1 MQPHDPAPA
10 STSELRR
17 LSGLLQTVAALAAVA
32 ASQHALAPRAHAGPA
47 QIDAMLGAVSTVV
60 AQTVRDPRPRFRV
73 LDLSPDVRDLWIA
86 LAYPQGS
93 QLDIWIDVRASAQLG
108 GLLLSMGDTKL
119 DLGAANSM
127 FTVAIGGVLGS
138 KAFSFA
144 SGTTLP
150 QVAAAISYH
159 SPATGVDAVLS
170 GTGIRLQSQEYGS
183 NQFVSVRILSH
194 GNLAGFYTGIYTL
207 SHDNFRRA
215 EPWPWYPMNS
225 YAAASGVGDLGRD
238 VYALING
245 VPCESSGTVLQSH
258 SWFRGQIDLTTGP
271 ALGSAN
277 AETVGAFRAF
287 RLFWY

>member
-1 MQPHDPAPA
+1 M
-10 STSELRR
+10 
-17 LSGLLQTVAALAAVA
+17 V
-32 ASQHALAPRAHAGPA
+32 
-47 QIDAMLGAVSTVV
+47 GAVSSILAQSPKGDRPKVRVV
-60 AQTVRDPRPRFRV
+60 
-73 LDLSPDVRDLWIA
+73 DLSPDVRDLWIG

-93 QLDIWIDVRASAQLG
+93 FLDVWIDVRASAQLG

-119 DLGAANSM
+119 DLGAATSS
-127 FTVAIGGVLGS
+127 FTVAIGGALGS

-150 QVAAAISYH
+150 QVAAVISYV

-170 GTGIRLQSQEYGS
+170 GTAIRLQSQEYGS
-183 NQFVSVRILSH
+183 SQFVSVRILNH
-194 GNLAGFYTGIYTL
+194 GNLAGLYTGIYTL

-245 VPCESSGTVLQSH
+245 VPCESSGTVLQTH
-258 SWFRGQIDLTTGP
+258 AWFRGQIELTTGP
-271 ALGSAN
+271 ALGPAN
-277 AETVGAFRAF
+277 AETLGTFRAF
-287 RLFWY
+287 RLVWY